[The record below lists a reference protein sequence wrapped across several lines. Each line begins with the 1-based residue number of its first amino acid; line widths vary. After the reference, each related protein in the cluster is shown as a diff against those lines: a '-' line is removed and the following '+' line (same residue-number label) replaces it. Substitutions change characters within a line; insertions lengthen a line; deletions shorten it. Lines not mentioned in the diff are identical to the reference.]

1 MKKINNLVFVTVS
14 VFATACI
21 LLLINYVAVTC
32 CIGNLQLFTA
42 LVLVVPIICI
52 VAVSFIIGYRIKWNW
67 KYGICIALILTLIS
81 WGTSQLIVLM
91 AGNDLDSIGE
101 IELQD
106 NSQNASNDEL
116 MDELYDELDKKAYE
130 YMLEQGL
137 ISEGEEIFGGDKTVD
152 GKDSDGNTGNSIVN
166 QNEIASTEMYI
177 GIQMSDPVTELIGN
191 IITFLV
197 AYGLIFVGYKAK
209 SKKGMQEKKTNL
221 CLREAIDNA
230 VENEKL
236 ICKIICRTMS
246 LLHSVKRKRCCMVE
260 LFSYIYGTVALRKS
274 ELPFLVGEFNT
285 K

>member
-14 VFATACI
+14 VFATACT

-52 VAVSFIIGYRIKWNW
+52 AAVSFIIGYRIKWNW

-91 AGNDLDSIGE
+91 AGNDLDSNGE

-106 NSQNASNDEL
+106 NSQNAPN
-116 MDELYDELDKKAYE
+116 DELYDELDKKAYE

-137 ISEGEEIFGGDKTVD
+137 ISEGEEIFGGDITVD
-152 GKDSDGNTGNSIVN
+152 GKGSDGNTGNNIVN
-166 QNEIASTEMYI
+166 QDEIASTEMYV

-191 IITFLV
+191 IITFFV
-197 AYGLIFVGYKAK
+197 AYGLNFVGYKAK
-209 SKKGMQEKKTNL
+209 SKKGMQEKRN
-221 CLREAIDNA
+221 
-230 VENEKL
+230 
-236 ICKIICRTMS
+236 
-246 LLHSVKRKRCCMVE
+246 
-260 LFSYIYGTVALRKS
+260 
-274 ELPFLVGEFNT
+274 
-285 K
+285 

>member
-52 VAVSFIIGYRIKWNW
+52 AAVSFIIGYRIKWNW
-67 KYGICIALILTLIS
+67 KYGVCIALILTLIS

-177 GIQMSDPVTELIGN
+177 GIQMSDPVTELIGS

-274 ELPFLVGEFNT
+274 ELPFLAGEFNT

>member
-177 GIQMSDPVTELIGN
+177 GIQMSDPVTELIGS

-274 ELPFLVGEFNT
+274 ELPFLAGEFNT

>member
-91 AGNDLDSIGE
+91 AGNDLDSNGE

-106 NSQNASNDEL
+106 NSQNAPN
-116 MDELYDELDKKAYE
+116 DELYDELDKKAYE

-137 ISEGEEIFGGDKTVD
+137 ISEGEEIFGGDITVD
-152 GKDSDGNTGNSIVN
+152 GKGSDGNTGNNIVN
-166 QNEIASTEMYI
+166 QDEIASTEMYV

-191 IITFLV
+191 IITFFV
-197 AYGLIFVGYKAK
+197 AYGLNFVGYKAK
-209 SKKGMQEKKTNL
+209 SKKGMQEKRN
-221 CLREAIDNA
+221 
-230 VENEKL
+230 
-236 ICKIICRTMS
+236 
-246 LLHSVKRKRCCMVE
+246 
-260 LFSYIYGTVALRKS
+260 
-274 ELPFLVGEFNT
+274 
-285 K
+285 